1 MAGKNEPYEVR
12 QVRSD
17 RVARKLQRKGW
28 ELVGQSGGFLMTART
43 YTLRRPN
50 PRYRGEREAA

>member
-1 MAGKNEPYEVR
+1 MASKKDPYETK

-17 RVARKLQRKGW
+17 RAARKLVCQGW
-28 ELVGQSGGFLMTART
+28 ELMGQSGGFLMTART

-50 PRYRGEREAA
+50 PRYRGEAVR

>member
-1 MAGKNEPYEVR
+1 MASKKEPYEVK

-17 RVARKLQRKGW
+17 RQARKLQRAGW

-43 YTLRRPN
+43 YTLHRAN
-50 PRYRGEREAA
+50 PRYQGATR

>member
-1 MAGKNEPYEVR
+1 MASKKEPFETK

-17 RVARKLQRKGW
+17 RQAQKLVRQGW
-28 ELVGQSGGFLMTART
+28 ELVGQSGGALMTART

-50 PRYRGEREAA
+50 PKYKG

>member
-1 MAGKNEPYEVR
+1 MASKREPYEIK

-17 RVARKLQRKGW
+17 RQARKLQRQGW

-50 PRYRGEREAA
+50 PKYRPPSAA

>member
-1 MAGKNEPYEVR
+1 MASKKDPFEVK
-12 QVRSD
+12 QVRGD
-17 RVARKLQRKGW
+17 RQARKLQSAGW

-50 PRYRGEREAA
+50 PRYREAQR

>member
-1 MAGKNEPYEVR
+1 MASKKEPYETK

-17 RVARKLQRKGW
+17 RAARRLVRRGW
-28 ELVGQSGGFLMTART
+28 EMLGQSGGALMTART

-50 PRYRGEREAA
+50 PRYRGEAAR

>member
-1 MAGKNEPYEVR
+1 MASKKEPYETK

-17 RVARKLQRKGW
+17 RQAQKLVRQGW
-28 ELVGQSGGFLMTART
+28 ELMGQSGGFLMTART

-50 PRYRGEREAA
+50 PKYKG